1 MRAIGASEGS
11 QILPRTV
18 SKRDSEWA
26 FFSVCA
32 LLFVASVVG
41 MSAFPAG
48 TAWRHGVRL
57 GLHCSCCCAGPM
69 AILLV
74 IGMMDMRAM
83 AVVTVAITAER
94 LAPMG
99 ERIAR
104 AIGAV
109 TIAAGFLLIARGAGL
124 H

>member
-1 MRAIGASEGS
+1 
-11 QILPRTV
+11 
-18 SKRDSEWA
+18 
-26 FFSVCA
+26 
-32 LLFVASVVG
+32 
-41 MSAFPAG
+41 
-48 TAWRHGVRL
+48 
-57 GLHCSCCCAGPM
+57 M